1 VDQEGKWLSPGS
13 AFVKVRPLSTERV
26 RRDHLLRFEARI
38 ADRAAQFDLLKRR
51 HVSVSPSDFVRR
63 SSSPVAK
70 ENFVPSDR
78 VSQDGNLRAVHD
90 APFAAAAVHR
100 MCLLFHPLVAAIIPR
115 PVRPQCGAPVA
126 DGFRA
131 ASLAGGSPVEC

>member
-1 VDQEGKWLSPGS
+1 VDQEGKGLSPGS

-26 RRDHLLRFEARI
+26 RRDHLLRLEARI

-51 HVSVSPSDFVRR
+51 HDSVSPSDFVRR

-70 ENFVPSDR
+70 ENFVPSAR

-90 APFAAAAVHR
+90 ARFATDGCAPYVS
-100 MCLLFHPLVAAIIPR
+100 LVPPTGRRYHTASN
-115 PVRPQCGAPVA
+115 APTM
-126 DGFRA
+126 RR
-131 ASLAGGSPVEC
+131 SRR